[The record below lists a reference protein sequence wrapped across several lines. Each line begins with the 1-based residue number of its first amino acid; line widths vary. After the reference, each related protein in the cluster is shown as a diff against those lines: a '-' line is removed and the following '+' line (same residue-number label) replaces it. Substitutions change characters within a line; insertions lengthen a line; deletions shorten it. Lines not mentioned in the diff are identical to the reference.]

1 MNNQRIITKALEDAR
16 SGRIEQAIASLR
28 LFIRINRGQYDVI
41 SLLGMLLVQNG
52 QAEQA
57 VHHLAQA
64 AASEPNSA
72 AAHNNLGNALHSLQR
87 NTEAAKHFERALAID
102 PNHRQALLGLTGV
115 RIALN
120 DADGAITIADR
131 GLMLN
136 PHWPQMEMNRSAAL
150 ASADRIDEAIA
161 SMMRVLKERPNDQAL
176 RGTMLYAL
184 NSTSQPAADIFAEH
198 RKYALGVVAPAA
210 AVITD
215 ADPDRPLRIGVL
227 SGDLRTHSV
236 GYFAEAFMRTMPSGW
251 TLVAF
256 STTADRGNDAM
267 TMRFRAMCNA
277 WVDASPLSDTALD
290 AAIREHRIDVLVELS
305 GHTSGGRLTAL
316 DRKPAP
322 VIVSAIG
329 YPNTTGHPCIDWRIV
344 DSVTD
349 PAGAEA
355 LCTEQLARIDPC
367 FLCYTPPANAPIP
380 ELPPAEQPVT
390 FGSFNLTSK
399 IRDETIAVWAR
410 VLAAVPGSRL
420 LLKSKSIADPTTL
433 GRLQARMKAGGI
445 DPSRIDAIAYTKT
458 VDEHLRLYARVHV
471 ALDTMPYNGT
481 TTTCEALWMGVPV
494 VCVEGDRHAA
504 RVGASLLRATGCEHL
519 LGSTADEFVD
529 IAVKL
534 AHDRA
539 QLSALRSELRAR
551 LSASPL
557 MESRGYAERFHSA
570 LRECYRAQHA
580 RTFPSR

>member
-16 SGRIEQAIASLR
+16 SGHIEQAIASLR
-28 LFIRINRGQYDVI
+28 LYMRINRGQQDVI

-72 AAHNNLGNALHSLQR
+72 SAHNNLANALHSLQR

-102 PNHRQALLGLTGV
+102 PNHRHALLGLTTV
-115 RIALN
+115 RIAMN
-120 DADGAITIADR
+120 DAEGAIAIADR

-161 SMMRVLKERPNDQAL
+161 SMMRVLTERPNDQAL

-198 RKYALGVVAPAA
+198 RKYALGVAAPTA

-215 ADPDRPLRIGVL
+215 EDPDRPLRIGVL

-236 GYFAEAFMRTMPSGW
+236 GYFAEAFMRNMPAGW

-267 TMRFRAMCNA
+267 TMRFRAMCNS
-277 WVDASPLSDTALD
+277 WVDASPLNDAALD

-355 LCTEQLARIDPC
+355 LCTERLARIDPC

-380 ELPPAEQPVT
+380 EMPPAEQPVT

-433 GRLQARMKAGGI
+433 GRLQARMQAGGV
-445 DPSRIDAIAYTKT
+445 DPSRIDSIAYTKT

-519 LGSTADEFVD
+519 LGSTTDEFVD

-539 QLSALRSELRAR
+539 QLTALRSELRAR
-551 LSASPL
+551 LLASPL
-557 MESRGYAERFHSA
+557 MDSRGYAERFHSA

-580 RTFPSR
+580 LTFPSR

>member
-1 MNNQRIITKALEDAR
+1 
-16 SGRIEQAIASLR
+16 
-28 LFIRINRGQYDVI
+28 
-41 SLLGMLLVQNG
+41 
-52 QAEQA
+52 
-57 VHHLAQA
+57 
-64 AASEPNSA
+64 
-72 AAHNNLGNALHSLQR
+72 
-87 NTEAAKHFERALAID
+87 
-102 PNHRQALLGLTGV
+102 
-115 RIALN
+115 
-120 DADGAITIADR
+120 
-131 GLMLN
+131 
-136 PHWPQMEMNRSAAL
+136 
-150 ASADRIDEAIA
+150 
-161 SMMRVLKERPNDQAL
+161 
-176 RGTMLYAL
+176 MLYAL

-198 RKYALGVVAPAA
+198 RKYALGVAAPAA

-236 GYFAEAFMRTMPSGW
+236 GYFAEAFMRNMPAGW

-267 TMRFRAMCNA
+267 TMRFRAMCNS
-277 WVDASPLSDTALD
+277 WVDASPLNDAALD

-355 LCTEQLARIDPC
+355 LCTERLARIDPC
-367 FLCYTPPANAPIP
+367 FLCYTPPADAPIP
-380 ELPPAEQPVT
+380 EMPPADQPVT

-410 VLAAVPGSRL
+410 VLAAVPCSRL

-433 GRLQARMKAGGI
+433 GRLQARMQAGGI
-445 DPSRIDAIAYTKT
+445 DPSRIDSIAYTKT

-539 QLSALRSELRAR
+539 QLTALRSESRAR
-551 LSASPL
+551 LLASPL
-557 MESRGYAERFHSA
+557 MDSRRYAERFHSA